1 MGRMPRAVAAAAL
14 LLALAGCGGS
24 PHRPPAPPPPGGT
37 GIVDLRS
44 ADARSPLV
52 VARGGTWRCATDGR
66 IQLAISAEGEATLA
80 IDGRLLASV
89 APTRS
94 VVHRVCD
101 RVRAAA
107 RGGSAG
113 ARVRIGG
120 VVIRCSVPG
129 DVLVGFDHGDLT
141 VRSPAGRF
149 VAGAGIRAD
158 RVGVAGYLG
167 RGCAV
172 AR

>member
-1 MGRMPRAVAAAAL
+1 MPRPAAALLL

-24 PHRPPAPPPPGGT
+24 PDRPPTTPPAGEAN
-37 GIVDLRS
+37 IVDLRS

-52 VARGGTWRCATDGR
+52 AAHGGTWRCATDGR
-66 IQLAISAEGEATLA
+66 IQLAISAEGEATLT

-101 RVRAAA
+101 RVRAPAGA
-107 RGGSAG
+107 GSHG

-120 VVIRCSVPG
+120 ALIRCDVAG
-129 DVLVGFDHGDLT
+129 DVLVGFDAGDLT
-141 VRSPAGRF
+141 VRAPGGRF
-149 VAGAGIRAD
+149 VAAAAISAD
-158 RVGVAGYLG
+158 RVGVAAYLG
-167 RGCAV
+167 AGCAT
-172 AR
+172 A

>member
-1 MGRMPRAVAAAAL
+1 MPRVVAVVAL

-24 PHRPPAPPPPGGT
+24 PDRPPPPPPPGGAR
-37 GIVDLRS
+37 IVDLRS
-44 ADARSPLV
+44 ADARSPLL
-52 VARGGTWRCATDGR
+52 VAHGGTWRCATDGR
-66 IQLAISAEGEATLA
+66 IQLAISAEGEATLT

-101 RVRAAA
+101 RVYVAA
-107 RGGSAG
+107 GGTSAG

-120 VVIRCSVPG
+120 VVIRCAVPG

-149 VAGAGIRAD
+149 VAGAAVRAD

-167 RGCAV
+167 GGCAA

>member
-1 MGRMPRAVAAAAL
+1 MPRPAAALPL

-24 PHRPPAPPPPGGT
+24 PDRPPAPPPAGGT
-37 GIVDLRS
+37 RIVDLRS

-52 VARGGTWRCATDGR
+52 AARGGTWRCATDGR
-66 IQLAISAEGEATLA
+66 IQLAISAEGEATLT

-101 RVRAAA
+101 RVRAPAG
-107 RGGSAG
+107 GGSDG

-120 VVIRCSVPG
+120 ALIRCDVPG
-129 DVLVGFDHGDLT
+129 DVLVGFDAGDLT
-141 VRSPAGRF
+141 VRAPGGRF
-149 VAGAGIRAD
+149 VAAAAISAD
-158 RVGVAGYLG
+158 RVGVAAYLG
-167 RGCAV
+167 AGCAT
-172 AR
+172 A

>member
-1 MGRMPRAVAAAAL
+1 MLRLVAAAL
-14 LLALAGCGGS
+14 PLLALAGCGGS
-24 PHRPPAPPPPGGT
+24 PDPPPAPPPAGAARIG
-37 GIVDLRS
+37 DLRS
-44 ADARSPLV
+44 ADARSPLL
-52 VARGGTWRCATDGR
+52 AAHGGTWRCATDGR
-66 IQLAISAEGEATLA
+66 IQLAITAEGEATLS
-80 IDGRLLASV
+80 IDRRLLASV

-94 VVHRVCD
+94 VVHRACD
-101 RVRAAA
+101 RALVAPG
-107 RGGSAG
+107 GGSAG

-141 VRSPAGRF
+141 VRSRAGRF
-149 VAGAGIRAD
+149 VAGAAIRAD

-167 RGCAV
+167 GGCAV

>member
-1 MGRMPRAVAAAAL
+1 MLRLVAAAVP

-24 PHRPPAPPPPGGT
+24 PGPPPAPPQAGAAR
-37 GIVDLRS
+37 IVDLRS
-44 ADARSPLV
+44 ADARSPLL
-52 VARGGTWRCATDGR
+52 AAHAGTWRCATDGR
-66 IQLAISAEGEATLA
+66 IQLAISAEGEATLT

-101 RVRAAA
+101 RVRVAP
-107 RGGSAG
+107 GEGSAG
-113 ARVRIGG
+113 AQVRIGG
-120 VVIRCSVPG
+120 VVIRCDVPG

-141 VRSPAGRF
+141 VRSAAGRF
-149 VAGAGIRAD
+149 VAGAAIRPD

-167 RGCAV
+167 GGCAA